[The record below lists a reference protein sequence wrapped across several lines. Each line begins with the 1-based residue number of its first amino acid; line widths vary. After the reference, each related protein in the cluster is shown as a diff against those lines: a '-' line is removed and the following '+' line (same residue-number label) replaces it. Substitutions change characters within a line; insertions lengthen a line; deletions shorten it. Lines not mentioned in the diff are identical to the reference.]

1 MNMRESVTYYFA
13 QMMTII
19 NNMWILNDKIE
30 DIIIIEKTLQ
40 SLMLKFNF
48 VVCSIEESK
57 VIDEL
62 QSSLLIHE

>member
-1 MNMRESVTYYFA
+1 MNMRESVTYYFS

-40 SLMLKFNF
+40 SLMPKFNF

>member
-1 MNMRESVTYYFA
+1 
-13 QMMTII
+13 MTII

-40 SLMLKFNF
+40 SLMPKFNF
-48 VVCSIEESK
+48 VMCSIEESK

-62 QSSLLIHE
+62 QNSLLIHE